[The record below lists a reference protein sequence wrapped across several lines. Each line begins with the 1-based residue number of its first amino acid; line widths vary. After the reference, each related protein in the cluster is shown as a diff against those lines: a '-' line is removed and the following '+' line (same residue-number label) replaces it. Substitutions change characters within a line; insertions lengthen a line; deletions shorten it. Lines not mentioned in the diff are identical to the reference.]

1 MGKDGASER
10 WRDYTRETAVKSY
23 ISSLLTSS
31 GLQVELFHTRK
42 FHFIKISK
50 YFQTVFTKEVGSEKI
65 FRKHYDQNGERYCE
79 GNCSLQERK
88 DIYFTREK
96 ENWS

>member
-10 WRDYTRETAVKSY
+10 WRDYTTEAAVKSY

-42 FHFIKISK
+42 IPFYQDIKIFSDWV
-50 YFQTVFTKEVGSEKI
+50 YI
-65 FRKHYDQNGERYCE
+65 
-79 GNCSLQERK
+79 
-88 DIYFTREK
+88 
-96 ENWS
+96 